1 MDVSIFDYDKKARL
15 DINDAN
21 KPQEKD
27 NVVVRDINFPS
38 PKGGN
43 IVAYLVAPKN
53 NGLYPGI
60 FFTHWLE
67 PDAEN
72 SNRTQFLETAI
83 RLGQKGV
90 ISILIDAFWSTTPKT
105 FTKLWWNTEY
115 EHDRDLCINQVVE
128 ILRAFDVLFSQSNLD
143 LNRIA
148 YVGHDFGAMFGAL
161 IPLLK
166 LPVHY
171 WVLIA
176 GTSSFSDWFKFQSD
190 PEKKLD
196 PEYFQNYVKQ
206 MAHLDPA
213 KHIKEASPAKVL
225 FQFGKNDFYV
235 PEEKALEFYSG
246 AKEPKEIR
254 WYDADHSMIKESF
267 NEMETWLIKS
277 LKL

>member
-1 MDVSIFDYDKKARL
+1 MISMFEYDKNVSLDVSDTV
-15 DINDAN
+15 
-21 KPQEKD
+21 KPQQIGD
-27 NVVVRDINFPS
+27 VVVRDIAFQN
-38 PKGGN
+38 PKGSD
-43 IVAYLVAPKN
+43 IVAYLVAPKKK
-53 NGLYPGI
+53 GLYPGI

-67 PDAEN
+67 PDAED
-72 SNRTQFLETAI
+72 SNRTQFLEAAI
-83 RLGQKGV
+83 RLGKKGV

-105 FTKLWWNTEY
+105 FTKLWWKTEY
-115 EHDRDLCINQVVE
+115 EYDRDLCIKQVVE
-128 ILRAFDVLFSQSNLD
+128 ILRAFDVLFTQPNLD
-143 LNRIA
+143 PNRIA

-161 IPLLK
+161 VPPLK
-166 LPVHY
+166 LPIHH

-196 PEYFQNYVKQ
+196 PVYFQSYVKQ

-213 KHIKEASPAKVL
+213 KHIKEASPAPVL

-235 PEEKALEFYSG
+235 PEEKALEFYNG

-254 WYDADHSMIKESF
+254 WYDADHGMNKESF
-267 NEMETWLIKS
+267 DEMETWLIKS